1 MVNKK
6 IVLNVCGVKSLG
18 GLKLFLES
26 FDFLAESG
34 SKLIVLYSE
43 LPFYKDL
50 QNQFI
55 DSELVKFIYIK
66 QRRFIHPYLNF
77 FISKD
82 TKNIINSS
90 DAIIHYGNFGFKTK
104 IKSFVLI
111 QNVLPLV
118 KNDLRNRLLRYFIIR
133 SSKFSEHILVQ
144 LEHLKNYLPIEE
156 KNKIIGIGE
165 IIQKSVPLSNTNG
178 GIVCFAS
185 EVPNK
190 NFQFILKTL
199 RNISKNHM
207 VTIINPI
214 DNIDEFRCV
223 ATSNN
228 EETMK
233 ILSENEIYF
242 HASDFETVG
251 LPLYEAQE
259 LGLKV
264 VAPTSPYTQYF
275 DKDSTFL
282 YEKNNVEDAV
292 EKINLAIKS
301 EAKNIKA
308 LNYSE
313 NWAKVLG
320 LI

>member
-26 FDFLAESG
+26 FDFLSESG

-66 QRRFIHPYLNF
+66 QRRFTHPYLNF